1 MASLIVKIT
10 GDASGFK
17 GVTDGVGRALDSV
30 STRAEKVSAAIGS
43 LGNSLSIGLTLPAV
57 AAGAAAVRAAADFEK
72 LNKGLASIMG
82 STQAGA
88 AEFRKLQDAAKL
100 PGLGLEQAVAGS
112 IRLQVLGNSADKSRK
127 IMAELGNAIA
137 LVGGSKDDFAEVT
150 RQLGQ
155 MLSVGKVTKENLDT
169 ITERIP
175 QISKIMIDT
184 WGPQSV
190 GDPAKFFEK
199 AGISSRQFIDIIVG
213 KLSEG
218 ARAGD
223 TFANKMGNL
232 QESVKIAAAR
242 IGEKLIPTI
251 ERLIPKLESMAT
263 TVADAVDGFT
273 KLPDIIQNASIAIL
287 GLAVASGP
295 ILKLAAAYRVLKAEM
310 IAMGLLS
317 AGGAGVA
324 AAGGV
329 AAVLTKAQLA
339 ASATFGTFTAGTA
352 AVKSAIPAMAE
363 FGVVASKSA
372 TAITA
377 TGAAAAASGGLIA
390 GGLLYGLNNSASAMR
405 EQKKAAD
412 ESADSMKRINDRYS
426 SMGLMSQWLTGKV
439 NETAQAQEK
448 AEPPIRNLGEQH
460 GKAAK
465 HAQEHAKALGDLGIK
480 TFDAAMAAQLKT
492 ERQKENND
500 AVDKAVEI
508 SRRYNATTAEQARL
522 NVQVADSLFRYF
534 RVLEQAPDLGGI
546 AAGIKVPKFEAP
558 KIDGTRWWESN
569 PNIGDEGMMTRE
581 QAEAVKARYKEAGKA
596 GQAAVRQVSL
606 VVNDLARGITDVIFK
621 GGKLG
626 EMFKSVAS
634 QAAQSITRLL
644 IEGALANLSKKL
656 LDVGGIFGKVFG
668 GNGGGAS
675 PIFSAASGGGASAI
689 GAAGSSASSISGA
702 ASGLT
707 SIVGAV
713 AQVGTMISS
722 IVGNFQFMAMNKSL
736 DLIEKEVRYSQIH
749 LLYTLEKANE
759 YWPYMKS
766 CWESLVRMEQRGAGL
781 TGGVQVNM
789 AGSYLLT
796 DSALDDFIERIARQL
811 KTQGI

>member
-17 GVTDGVGRALDSV
+17 SVTDGVGRGLDSI
-30 STRAEKVSAAIGS
+30 STRAEKVSGALGS

-137 LVGGSKDDFAEVT
+137 LVGGGKDDFAEVT

-184 WGPQSV
+184 FGPQSV
-190 GDPAKFFEK
+190 GDPAKYFEK
-199 AGISSRQFIDIIVG
+199 AGISSRQFVDIIIG

-232 QESVKIAAAR
+232 EESVKIAAASV
-242 IGEKLIPTI
+242 GEKLIPTI
-251 ERLIPKLESMAT
+251 EKLIPKIESLALGIT
-263 TVADAVDGFT
+263 GAVDSFT
-273 KLPDIIQNASIAIL
+273 KLPDSVQAVTVGFV
-287 GLAVASGP
+287 GLAIAAGPALRIFSGISTAIVGMNGYLLASGTA
-295 ILKLAAAYRVLKAEM
+295 L
-310 IAMGLLS
+310 
-317 AGGAGVA
+317 A
-324 AAGGV
+324 AAGGAAAANTSTFAAMSLGV
-329 AAVLTKAQLA
+329 AALTLKLTAV
-339 ASATFGTFTAGTA
+339 ASAAYLAYAGFQLFSALGKESESVNNLSFSTEKLLERVRKVHPEIGALELRYRNGTVSLQEFNAEVLRLARGMY
-352 AVKSAIPAMAE
+352 VKSAAIEAVIP
-363 FGVVASKSA
+363 
-372 TAITA
+372 
-377 TGAAAAASGGLIA
+377 
-390 GGLLYGLNNSASAMR
+390 
-405 EQKKAAD
+405 
-412 ESADSMKRINDRYS
+412 
-426 SMGLMSQWLTGKV
+426 KV
-439 NETAQAQEK
+439 NE
-448 AEPPIRNLGEQH
+448 LGE
-460 GKAAK
+460 GISKSGEKSAKAAK
-465 HAQEHAKALGDLGIK
+465 HHIAASVATLDMAIAHKQASNRMEEYNKTLDRAADLGIK
-480 TFDAAMAAQLKT
+480 YNAVTYEQIRLNIQAADAA
-492 ERQKENND
+492 
-500 AVDKAVEI
+500 
-508 SRRYNATTAEQARL
+508 
-522 NVQVADSLFRYF
+522 FRYF

-546 AAGIKVPKFEAP
+546 TAGIKVPVFSQPKFGDKPFEGGAP
-558 KIDGTRWWESN
+558 NVGDG
-569 PNIGDEGMMTRE
+569 GMMSKE
-581 QAEAVKARYKEAGKA
+581 QAERLKREAREV
-596 GQAAVRQVSL
+596 AAAQSTAARAVSL
-606 VVNDLARGITDVIFK
+606 AVNDLARGLSKAVLQWK
-621 GGKLG
+621 GFGAAGKEALSNIG
-626 EMFKSVAS
+626 EF
-634 QAAQSITRLL
+634 LL
-644 IEGALANLSKKL
+644 RSAFEKQLERIGNQIIKLTADTGALGKVLSA
-656 LDVGGIFGKVFG
+656 VFG
-668 GNGGGAS
+668 GGSSVVGNPVIKNAVGGAS
-675 PIFSAASGGGASAI
+675 QVGNASGGI
-689 GAAGSSASSISGA
+689 GAAAGA
-702 ASGLT
+702 ASSGIA

-722 IVGNFQFMAMNKSL
+722 IVGNFQFMAMNKTL
-736 DLIEKEVRYSQIH
+736 DLVEKEVRYSQIH

-781 TGGVQVNM
+781 AGGVQVNM

-811 KTQGI
+811 KNQGI